1 MMIRT
6 LISQACTQKLQPF
19 WVIAAVKQSTQ
30 DNVFI
35 WWVNSSTRF
44 ENLVSDQAISPSW
57 YFFTSSTRFCL
68 KMC

>member
-1 MMIRT
+1 MLTVVMMIRT

-35 WWVNSSTRF
+35 W
-44 ENLVSDQAISPSW
+44 
-57 YFFTSSTRFCL
+57 
-68 KMC
+68 